1 MLSCDWSNSESFFD
15 QDKTTRVLAPLRSEF
30 GRYDVFGLAVG
41 TYEFNGPL
49 TSFCEHCAYSSGHR
63 GLFLIPD
70 LPRPNETLEIFD
82 PLPVARTIA
91 TRPDLWPGVL
101 FWTKRGVSAFAPLP
115 EAYGLYQDIL
125 DSFSASNSDVD
136 HILSEFNS
144 NQGEPESK
152 RLLQLSD
159 LHFGTQY
166 ALRNQAYLTL
176 HLRTKL
182 GSIDRVVITG
192 DLFDNP
198 KEADALAFRNFRT
211 DLHSA
216 TGKDVLVVPGN
227 HDQKLSG
234 NTLFGMGRRLREL
247 TKLEWSS
254 VFVDDDL
261 RCTFYCFD
269 SSRDADNF
277 ARGCITRQQMMEVS
291 TEFETKAGSRPVI
304 RDYLSVVLTHHHP
317 YSFRSASET
326 LLQKAIKL
334 AGMDEESFLRMD
346 NADEFLR
353 WCAGRRIP
361 LVLHGHKHVARHVKD
376 QIWWEQG
383 LSREAREVTA
393 VGCGTSLGAEGRP
406 LSYNILEWSPSSRK
420 WTVSFFSDPGLGTGF
435 EEMYVAMHAADA

>member
-1 MLSCDWSNSESFFD
+1 MLGDDWNHSKDFLD
-15 QDKTTRVLAPLRSEF
+15 QDETTRVLAPLRNEF
-30 GRYDVFGLAVG
+30 SQYDLFGLAVG
-41 TYEFNGPL
+41 TYEFNEPL
-49 TSFCEHCAYSSGHR
+49 TSFCKHCAYSSGHR

-70 LPRPNETLEIFD
+70 LPYPNETLEIFD

-101 FWTKRGVSAFAPLP
+101 FWTKSGVSAFAPLH
-115 EAYGLYQDIL
+115 EAYDLYQ
-125 DSFSASNSDVD
+125 
-136 HILSEFNS
+136 HILNSFHLDFNIDRILNEFNS
-144 NQGEPESK
+144 NQREPASK
-152 RLLQLSD
+152 RLLHLSD
-159 LHFGTQY
+159 LHFGTEY

-198 KEADALAFRNFRT
+198 KEADALAFRNFRS

-234 NTLFGMGRRLREL
+234 NTFFGMGRKLREL

-261 RCTFYCFD
+261 HCTFYCFD
-269 SSRDADNF
+269 SSRDAGNF

-291 TEFETKAGSRPVI
+291 TEFETKATSRPVI
-304 RDYLSVVLTHHHP
+304 RDYLSVVLIHHHP
-317 YSFRSASET
+317 YSFRSDSET

-346 NADEFLR
+346 NAEEFLR
-353 WCAGRRIP
+353 WCVGRRIP

-376 QIWWEQG
+376 RIWWEQG
-383 LSREAREVTA
+383 PSREAREVTA
-393 VGCGTSLGAEGRP
+393 VGCGTSLGAEGSA